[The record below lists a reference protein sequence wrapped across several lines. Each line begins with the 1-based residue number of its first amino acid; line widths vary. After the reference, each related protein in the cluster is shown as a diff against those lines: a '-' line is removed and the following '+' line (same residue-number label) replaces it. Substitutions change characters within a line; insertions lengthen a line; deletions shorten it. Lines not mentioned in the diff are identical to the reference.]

1 MAVVKYQALL
11 RSAEL
16 GSVTRAAEA
25 LGYTQ
30 SAVSRMVAELEREW
44 GLPLLTRGRGG
55 AALTAEGE
63 QLLPYL
69 QGVCA
74 AQQAL
79 EQQVGELHGLTR
91 GTLRVA
97 TINSIAAHWLPELI
111 RSFLERYPNIRFE
124 LLSTMEY
131 AEVEEWVA
139 HGRADCGF
147 MALPVGEGLEAVPLR
162 RDRLLALLPPGHPM
176 AGAEVC
182 PLSTCARD
190 PYIRLAEGRDR
201 ELEDMFRREG
211 ITPNTAYTA
220 NDDYA
225 VIAMVESGLGVSL
238 AYELVLRRSP
248 YQVAARPLSPPQF
261 RDLCFISRP
270 GRDVSPLVGRFR
282 DHVARQLAE
291 DGGE

>member
-11 RSAEL
+11 KAAEL

-79 EQQVGELHGLTR
+79 EQQVGELHGLAR

-97 TINSIAAHWLPELI
+97 AINSVAAHWLPELI

-176 AGAEVC
+176 AGAEDYPV
-182 PLSTCARD
+182 SAFAHD

-201 ELEDMFRREG
+201 ELEDMFRRVG
-211 ITPNTAYTA
+211 VTPNTAYIA

-225 VIAMVESGLGVSL
+225 VIAMVESGLGVGMD
-238 AYELVLRRSP
+238 YELVLHRSP
-248 YQVAARPLSPPQF
+248 YRVAVRPLSPPQF
-261 RDLCFISRP
+261 RDLCFICRA
-270 GRDVSPLVGRFR
+270 GRDVSPLVRRFR
-282 DHVARQLAE
+282 EHTVEQMSVSL
-291 DGGE
+291 